1 MELEPAIGRFSSIVD
16 FTLDFTFFFRNLVEL
31 PELSVIIRF
40 TVLSNQTNQFDETN
54 TTFMLT
60 FNTSK
65 KMCVKM
71 TLYFS
76 LSFIY
81 SDNVTIYIFTI
92 YL

>member
-1 MELEPAIGRFSSIVD
+1 
-16 FTLDFTFFFRNLVEL
+16 
-31 PELSVIIRF
+31 
-40 TVLSNQTNQFDETN
+40 
-54 TTFMLT
+54 MLT

>member
-1 MELEPAIGRFSSIVD
+1 MIRSINTKINSLYEFIPREIVWKWNWNLFHCNRAILINRFYFVD

-60 FNTSK
+60 FNT
-65 KMCVKM
+65 
-71 TLYFS
+71 
-76 LSFIY
+76 
-81 SDNVTIYIFTI
+81 
-92 YL
+92 